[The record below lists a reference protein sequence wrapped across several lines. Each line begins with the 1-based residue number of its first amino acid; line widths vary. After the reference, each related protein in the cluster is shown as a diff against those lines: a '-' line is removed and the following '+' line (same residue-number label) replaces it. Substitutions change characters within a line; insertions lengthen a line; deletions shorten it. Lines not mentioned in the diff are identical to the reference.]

1 MIKLRGMNGKEY
13 VLNDSQIE
21 KIEEVP
27 ETVITLANGN
37 KYIVEETAD
46 EVVDKVIMF
55 KKQIFKGIFK

>member
-1 MIKLRGMNGKEY
+1 MIRLRGMNGKDY
-13 VLNDSQIE
+13 VLNDNQIE

-27 ETVITLANGN
+27 ETVITLMNGN

-55 KKQIFKGIFK
+55 KRQIFKDAFK